1 MRLVVASTART
12 SKGTTNVPPDSYG
25 MVRPIAYPGGLDEI
39 HCDNGD
45 DPSTFTPP
53 MHRRLAVHAAWLHTN
68 TYTPLFVSNPLPR
81 TVIIVPDGLR
91 PVVWLSVSRG
101 VPDDGAVVVAAT
113 AVVDGAV
120 VGAPVVEGAVVGET
134 SDVVGATVV
143 GATTDVVTSAGA
155 WLVAS
160 SVAAGSDAA
169 SSVAIWLVSTC
180 ADSASGCAF
189 DEHDAMT
196 NAHATASNER
206 LTPALRRATAP
217 LVPL

>member
-1 MRLVVASTART
+1 M
-12 SKGTTNVPPDSYG
+12 
-25 MVRPIAYPGGLDEI
+25 
-39 HCDNGD
+39 
-45 DPSTFTPP
+45 
-53 MHRRLAVHAAWLHTN
+53 HTN

-91 PVVWLSVSRG
+91 PVVWLSDSRG
-101 VPDDGAVVVAAT
+101 VPDDGGVVVAAT
-113 AVVDGAV
+113 AVVDGVV
-120 VGAPVVEGAVVGET
+120 VGAAVVGET
-134 SDVVGATVV
+134 VVGVASDVVGATSEVVGATLV

-169 SSVAIWLVSTC
+169 SSVAIWLVAAC
-180 ADSASGCAF
+180 AGSASGCAF

-196 NAHATASNER
+196 NAHATDTKAGLSNER

>member
-1 MRLVVASTART
+1 
-12 SKGTTNVPPDSYG
+12 
-25 MVRPIAYPGGLDEI
+25 
-39 HCDNGD
+39 
-45 DPSTFTPP
+45 
-53 MHRRLAVHAAWLHTN
+53 
-68 TYTPLFVSNPLPR
+68 VSNPLPR

-91 PVVWLSVSRG
+91 PVAWLRVSRG

-120 VGAPVVEGAVVGET
+120 VGAA
-134 SDVVGATVV
+134 VVGATLVDEARVGATSEVV
-143 GATTDVVTSAGA
+143 GATTDVVASAGA

-160 SVAAGSDAA
+160 FVAAGSDAA
-169 SSVAIWLVSTC
+169 SSVAIWLVATC

-189 DEHDAMT
+189 DEHDAIT
-196 NAHATASNER
+196 STHATASNER

>member
-1 MRLVVASTART
+1 M
-12 SKGTTNVPPDSYG
+12 
-25 MVRPIAYPGGLDEI
+25 
-39 HCDNGD
+39 
-45 DPSTFTPP
+45 
-53 MHRRLAVHAAWLHTN
+53 
-68 TYTPLFVSNPLPR
+68 SNPLPR

-91 PVVWLSVSRG
+91 PVVWLSDSRG

-120 VGAPVVEGAVVGET
+120 VGAA
-134 SDVVGATVV
+134 VVGATLVDEASDVIGATSEVV

-169 SSVAIWLVSTC
+169 SSVAIWLVATC
-180 ADSASGCAF
+180 AGSASGCGF
-189 DEHDAMT
+189 DEHDAIT
-196 NAHATASNER
+196 STHTTDTKAGLSNER